1 MSNDIMDL
9 LELYDE
15 DSEVLESKTEGNIK
29 SVTISKIR
37 REMYCP
43 ICGCRLH
50 SKGTFTRHPNN
61 QIFQGSYVLKVTLTG
76 RRWECSNPDC
86 DYKETDQFKFIQRY
100 KHNTTFN
107 DISIIREMKDIN
119 LSCRQIARRYNV
131 SDTYVHTIFSR
142 YVSLPRLPLTSIISI
157 DEVYINISPRFKY
170 ALVIMDW
177 ITGDIID
184 ILPSRRK
191 EVTSDYFR
199 NIPKKERDQVLFLIC
214 DMYDPYV
221 NYTKNYFRK
230 AKPITDSLCCSYHKL
245 SYGK

>member
-9 LELYDE
+9 LELNDE

-119 LSCRQIARRYNV
+119 LSCRQFSLKLQIER
-131 SDTYVHTIFSR
+131 IFIHSNKMSR
-142 YVSLPRLPLTSIISI
+142 SFDL
-157 DEVYINISPRFKY
+157 
-170 ALVIMDW
+170 
-177 ITGDIID
+177 
-184 ILPSRRK
+184 
-191 EVTSDYFR
+191 
-199 NIPKKERDQVLFLIC
+199 LIC
-214 DMYDPYV
+214 
-221 NYTKNYFRK
+221 FRK
-230 AKPITDSLCCSYHKL
+230 DD
-245 SYGK
+245 